1 VSGSSAARAAYGAKG
16 LLQRLLPDVWIHTD
30 AHSQKRHGCGPS
42 PSLGLVLAAESTTGA
57 VHAAECCLDYGSGG
71 SDNHDGDGAHDP
83 RRRRELPEDLG
94 RRGAAMLL
102 EEVRRGG
109 CVDTGMQPLA
119 LVWMCLTP
127 EDVSRIRV
135 GTLSEHAV
143 ATLRLLKLALGV
155 EFKVRA
161 DPETRTVVLSCLGIG
176 YRNMARAST

>member
-1 VSGSSAARAAYGAKG
+1 M
-16 LLQRLLPDVWIHTD
+16 
-30 AHSQKRHGCGPS
+30 CGPS

-57 VHAAECCLDYGSGG
+57 VHAAECCLDYGSG
-71 SDNHDGDGAHDP
+71 DNSDGAHEP
-83 RRRRELPEDLG
+83 RRRELPEDLG